1 MSKPTKNGIFQNVI
15 WKFAE
20 RFMAQLVSMVVS
32 IVLARLLCPE
42 DYGLISIV
50 TIIITL
56 CNVFVSSGFSTAL
69 IQKKEV
75 DELDYNSMLYSS
87 ITISFILYAVIY
99 FASPLI
105 GKLYNDM
112 RLVTIVRIMALR
124 LPLGAINA
132 FQQAYLSR
140 KMQYRK
146 FFLATLLGTLTSAV
160 IGISMAYSGMRHWA
174 LVAQYLSNCLIDTL
188 ILAITI
194 RWRPRVLFSIKRALG
209 LLSFGWKVLCTSLL
223 DTLFQELRS
232 ILISLKY
239 STADLAFYTKGNSYP
254 NLLTTNI
261 NVSLSNVMFSAMS
274 QQQDHIA
281 TIKALMKKSIQVSTF
296 FISPLLIGLAVVAD
310 DFVRILLTE
319 KWLECV
325 PFIQITCVYSLF
337 YPLHTINL
345 QALNAVGKSGRV
357 LKLEIIKKVL
367 NVCIIIVTVQFGVLA
382 IAYGAFAISLIST
395 YINAI
400 YSKREFGYS
409 FLTQLKDIAPTLACA
424 LIMGAAVL
432 RVSQILPWFGLGA
445 MFLKILIGAI
455 VYIAFAFLFRLNAL
469 KFALG
474 KILRKKKAA

>member
-32 IVLARLLCPE
+32 IILARLLCPE

-75 DELDYNSMLYSS
+75 DEIDYNSMMYSS
-87 ITISFILYAVIY
+87 LAISIVLYAIVY

-105 GKLYNDM
+105 GTLYNDM
-112 RLVTIVRIMALR
+112 RLVTVIRVMALR

-146 FFLATLLGTLTSAV
+146 FFLATLFGTLISAG
-160 IGISMAYSGMRHWA
+160 IGISMAYSGMGHWA
-174 LVAQYLSNCLIDTL
+174 LVAQYLSNGLIGTL
-188 ILAITI
+188 SLAITI
-194 RWRPRVLFSIKRALG
+194 RWRPRLLFSIKRTLE

-274 QQQDHIA
+274 KEQEHVE

-325 PFIQITCVYSLF
+325 PYIQITCVYSLF

-367 NVCIIIVTVQFGVLA
+367 NVGIIILTVQFGVLA
-382 IAYGAFAISLIST
+382 IAYGALAISLIST

-409 FLTQLKDIAPTLACA
+409 FFAQLKDIAPTFGCA
-424 LIMGAAVL
+424 LIMGAAVIG
-432 RVSQILPWFGLGA
+432 VNQILPWSGIGA
-445 MFLKILIGAI
+445 MLLKILIGAI
-455 VYIAFAFLFRLNAL
+455 VYVAFAFLFRLNAL
-469 KFALG
+469 KFALS
-474 KILRKKKAA
+474 KILRKKNVA